1 MELAKSDLKKQNDY
15 EYNKMIEDFQLKDSI
30 VKERKKRFKNLVDLN
45 KRYPTQVSSMRE
57 TVRYTE
63 EM

>member
-30 VKERKKRFKNLVDLN
+30 VKERKKAFQKF
-45 KRYPTQVSSMRE
+45 S
-57 TVRYTE
+57 
-63 EM
+63 